1 MRIYDRD
8 EICPFR
14 FTREMWGAFSNFAP
28 LAAPI
33 AAAPAVQQGS
43 PLRRRRARRPPSAA
57 AQPPASGMSGG

>member
-28 LAAPI
+28 LAAPT
-33 AAAPAVQQGS
+33 AAGA
-43 PLRRRRARRPPSAA
+43 
-57 AQPPASGMSGG
+57 